1 MDESYSEIIVGL
13 VGAATATFPGPTDA
27 DREAIT
33 GQLSD
38 ADNTLTFNARDAVVV
53 IPVRH
58 VTYVRFVK
66 ARSDT

>member
-1 MDESYSEIIVGL
+1 MDEGYSEITVGL
-13 VGAATATFPGPTDA
+13 LGATEVRFPGPSDA
-27 DREAIT
+27 DRAGIVDHLHNPE
-33 GQLSD
+33 D
-38 ADNTLTFNARDAVVV
+38 TLTFNAIDQVLV